1 MRKSLSSFMMVCL
14 VPLIVH
20 GGDKHFETLNVGD
33 DVFRDVTVTSVTP
46 TDIYFT
52 HAAGMGNA
60 KLKKLEPEVQRLF
73 DFDPEG
79 AAAIE
84 ESRKQG
90 ADLYAA
96 RMQKQRVLELQRAEI
111 ARRQEAREAMLTEQ
125 RANQQA
131 RTLPRPGGL
140 INRKAPPVAVE
151 KWLTPKP
158 DYTGKFVLIDF
169 WATWCGPCRQSI
181 PHLNSLHG
189 KFSGKLVIIGLS
201 SEPEAAVRKM
211 SSPKIDYHSAIDTR
225 GITAT
230 QIGVTSIPHVLLID
244 PSGIVRYQGHPSALT
259 EQVIQA
265 LLSRYGS

>member
-1 MRKSLSSFMMVCL
+1 MRKSLLIIMMACL
-14 VPLIVH
+14 VPLI
-20 GGDKHFETLNVGD
+20 GRAGDKHFETFNVGD
-33 DVFRDVTVTSVTP
+33 DVFRDVTVTSVTS

-52 HAAGMGNA
+52 HDAGMGNA

-73 DFDPEG
+73 DYDPEG

-96 RMQKQRVLELQRAEI
+96 RMQKQRELDFQRAEV
-111 ARRQEAREAMLTEQ
+111 ARRQEAREAMLAEQ
-125 RANQQA
+125 RARQQPA
-131 RTLPRPGGL
+131 GAPRPGGL
-140 INRKAPPVAVE
+140 INRKAPAIAVE

-158 DYTGKFVLIDF
+158 DYAGKFLLIDF

-181 PHLNSLHG
+181 PHLNSLNQR
-189 KFSGKLVIIGLS
+189 FPDKLVIIGLS

-259 EQVIQA
+259 EQALQVI
-265 LLSRYGS
+265 LTRYGS